1 MDDRPETNRTRPTS
15 IGFTMNR
22 LAQGIVIGGFAAVLL
37 AMAFAVGI
45 FSISGPSL
53 PSLGEVDVDVQLP
66 NEARIVA
73 VEPISLDC
81 RARIHAQVPVEGV
94 REHESFGVVYRTD
107 RVSMNA
113 IGDVDTCVDGSAAEI
128 SHFSDGSTEVI
139 IPGESIRFVRP
150 RVDTV
155 KTADS
160 VEVDKGA
167 VGKLTDA
174 FPWVNDNDGLTPLA
188 YAYAQNVIGSSQCME
203 AAYEVTQEILLDAYR
218 QQALDQGADNDDL
231 VVRIEGQP
239 DFPDP
244 EPIAS
249 GDLELTVAGEAVD
262 CVASGD
268 VG

>member
-1 MDDRPETNRTRPTS
+1 
-15 IGFTMNR
+15 MNR
-22 LAQGIVIGGFAAVLL
+22 LAQGIVIGGFAAVML

-45 FSISGPSL
+45 ISISGPSL
-53 PSLGEVDVDVQLP
+53 PSLGEIDVDVKLP
-66 NEARIVA
+66 SEARIVA

-81 RARIHAQVPVEGV
+81 RARVHAQVPVEGV

-113 IGDVDTCVDGSAAEI
+113 IGDVDTCVDGSATEI
-128 SHFSDGSTEVI
+128 SHRSDGSTEVV

-155 KTADS
+155 KTAES
-160 VEVDKGA
+160 VRVDKDA
-167 VGKLTDA
+167 VGKLVDA
-174 FPWVNDNDGLTPLA
+174 FPWVDDNDGLTPLA

-218 QQALDQGADNDDL
+218 RQVIDQGVDDDDL
-231 VVRIEGQP
+231 VVRIEGRP

-244 EPIAS
+244 EPIQS
-249 GDLELTVAGEAVD
+249 GDIELSVGGQSVD

-268 VG
+268 IE